1 MEYRIRALKVGG
13 VKNAPLPEM
22 LFMTGWGQWIDLNV
36 YVWVIEGGERP
47 VVVDTGI
54 KDIELLTQTSIRP
67 SRESVEE
74 RGNLEIH
81 RWMQSPE
88 ERTDVALR
96 KIGVKPKDVGHVI
109 LTHLHYDHFSNISL
123 FPNAKIVVSRKG
135 LSEAVAPKHPQIGG
149 AVPKDAL
156 CDLISRQLELVQ
168 LAGKE
173 EEVLPGIRVFWIGG
187 HTPAD
192 QAVSIQTSKG
202 KAIITSDT
210 VFLYRNIEENIP
222 IGFFYNLEE
231 CYDAMERIRT
241 EADIILPAHD
251 PEVLTRHPSGR
262 IP

>member
-1 MEYRIRALKVGG
+1 MEYKIRALKVGG
-13 VKNAPLPEM
+13 VKNAPVPEM
-22 LFMTGWGQWIDLNV
+22 LFMTGWGEWVDLNV
-36 YVWVIEGGERP
+36 YVWVIEGGKKP

-54 KDIELLTQTSIRP
+54 KDIELLTQAS
-67 SRESVEE
+67 SRQS
-74 RGNLEIH
+74 RQPIGQATALEIH

-88 ERTDVALR
+88 ERTDAALR
-96 KIGVKPKDVGHVI
+96 KIGVDPKDVGHVI

-135 LSEAVAPKHPQIGG
+135 LREAVAPEHPQTGG
-149 AVPKDAL
+149 AMPKDAL
-156 CDLISRQLELVQ
+156 CDLISRPSELVQ
-168 LAGKE
+168 LAGKD
-173 EEVLPGIRVFWIGG
+173 EEVLPDIRVFWIGG

-210 VFLYRNIEENIP
+210 VFLYRNIEEKIP

-231 CYDAMERIRT
+231 CYDAMERIRE
-241 EADIILPAHD
+241 EADIVLPTHD
-251 PEVLTRHPSGR
+251 PKVLERHPGGR

>member
-13 VKNAPLPEM
+13 VKNAPLTEM
-22 LFMTGWGQWIDLNV
+22 LFMMGWGEWIDLNV
-36 YVWVIEGGERP
+36 YVWVIEGGEKP

-54 KDIELLTQTSIRP
+54 KDIELLTQAS
-67 SRESVEE
+67 SRQSRQSVGE
-74 RGNLEIH
+74 RDTLEIH

-88 ERTDVALR
+88 ERTEVALG
-96 KIGVKPKDVGHVI
+96 KIGLEPKDVGHVI
-109 LTHLHYDHFSNISL
+109 LTHLHYDHFSSISL

-135 LSEAVAPKHPQIGG
+135 LSEAVAPRHPQIGG

-156 CDLISRQLELVQ
+156 CDLISRPSELVQ

-192 QAVSIQTSKG
+192 QAVSVQTSKG

-222 IGFFYNLEE
+222 IGFFYNLKE
-231 CYDAMERIRT
+231 CYDAMERIHT
-241 EADIILPAHD
+241 EADIVLPAHD
-251 PEVLTRHPSGR
+251 PEVLERHPSGR